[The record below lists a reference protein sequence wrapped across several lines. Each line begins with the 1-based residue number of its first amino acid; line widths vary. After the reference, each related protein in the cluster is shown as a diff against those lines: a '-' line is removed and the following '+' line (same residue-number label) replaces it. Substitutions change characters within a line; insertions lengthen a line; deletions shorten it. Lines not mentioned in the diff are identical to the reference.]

1 MPWQNPLVSVLWLML
16 SASVSLTKNG
26 FSTWIHLR
34 IKNTAWTFLPI
45 FVCFF
50 LFKNVKAFVNT
61 FSAFIFLPYSLGHSP
76 SGQDTADANLQ
87 KLTQLV
93 NKESNLIEKM
103 DDNLRKS
110 PQHPPRKITT
120 LKLAAGGGESSPL
133 NRLSPWQLLLH
144 THICLPSIL
153 LNITA
158 IFLTNV
164 VLQGKNLLMGSS
176 REETQLYNI
185 LSLIFKKTSSSGLL
199 HAKLKLKY

>member
-93 NKESNLIEKM
+93 NKESNLIEKVT
-103 DDNLRKS
+103 LLQSPYYPAALWLFVRKYS
-110 PQHPPRKITT
+110 CNCTMNILFELFLFWCGTLYRDEGRK
-120 LKLAAGGGESSPL
+120 L
-133 NRLSPWQLLLH
+133 
-144 THICLPSIL
+144 SIL
-153 LNITA
+153 KESNW
-158 IFLTNV
+158 
-164 VLQGKNLLMGSS
+164 
-176 REETQLYNI
+176 
-185 LSLIFKKTSSSGLL
+185 
-199 HAKLKLKY
+199 

>member
-93 NKESNLIEKM
+93 NKESNLIEKVTFASVS
-103 DDNLRKS
+103 L
-110 PQHPPRKITT
+110 
-120 LKLAAGGGESSPL
+120 
-133 NRLSPWQLLLH
+133 LSCCFVVICSQIQL
-144 THICLPSIL
+144 
-153 LNITA
+153 
-158 IFLTNV
+158 
-164 VLQGKNLLMGSS
+164 
-176 REETQLYNI
+176 QLYNEHFI
-185 LSLIFKKTSSSGLL
+185 WIVSFLVWYFV
-199 HAKLKLKY
+199 